1 MASSRPP
8 LPVDEDRVDLSPGWL
23 LSSFLVSTVGLAL
36 LVYGKRQTRFPHLLA
51 GLALL
56 LESAF
61 LPTQSMLAGAG
72 LALAALWI
80 ALRAGL

>member
-1 MASSRPP
+1 
-8 LPVDEDRVDLSPGWL
+8 VDLSPGWL
-23 LSSFLVSTVGLAL
+23 LASFLVSTVGLAL
-36 LVYGKRQTRFPHLLA
+36 LVYGKKQTRLPQLLA
-51 GLALL
+51 GFALL

-61 LPTQSMLAGAG
+61 LPTPVTMLAGAG